1 MKKQRKKVIRWINTI
16 WVTAC
21 GLLFLMPLLWMLSSS
36 LKTGPEV
43 FATDFQWIPNV
54 IQWNNYVRVWTDSS
68 VPFWRLYLNSLTVAV
83 VGTVVQLLVSSMAGY
98 SLARIQFKGR
108 NFIFLLMLITMMIPS
123 QATIIP
129 RFILFRT
136 VGIYNSLWALILP
149 AFFNI
154 TSIFLLR
161 QFYMGLPDSLM
172 EAAKIDGANHWQI
185 WSMIMMPL
193 TKPAM
198 VTVSVL
204 AFISSW
210 NEYLNALIFLPSNR
224 NYTVALGIQY
234 WMSITDEYNL
244 MMAAAASAIVPII
257 ILFLFTQKYF
267 VESIATAGVKG

>member
-1 MKKQRKKVIRWINTI
+1 MKKQKKAVRWFNTI

-36 LKTGPEV
+36 VKTGPEV
-43 FATDFQWIPNV
+43 FASDFQWIPDV
-54 IQWNNYVRVWTDSS
+54 IQWSNYARVWTDSN

-83 VGTVVQLLVSSMAGY
+83 VGTVVQLIVSSMAGY
-98 SLARIQFKGR
+98 SFAKIQFKGK
-108 NFIFLLMLITMMIPS
+108 NFVFLVMLVTMMIPA

-129 RFILFRT
+129 RFILFKT

-149 AFFNI
+149 AFFNV

-161 QFYMGLPDSLM
+161 QFYMSLPDGLM
-172 EAAKIDGANHWQI
+172 EAAKIDGASHWQI
-185 WSMIMMPL
+185 WCMVMMPL

-204 AFISSW
+204 AFITSW
-210 NEYLNALIFLPSNR
+210 NEYMNPLIFLPSNR

-234 WMSITDEYNL
+234 WMSMTDEYNL
-244 MMAAAASAIVPII
+244 MMTAAASAVVPVI
-257 ILFLFTQKYF
+257 ILFLFTQRYF
-267 VESIATAGVKG
+267 VESIATTGVKG